1 MINKRTFK
9 LKKSVSFNLILK
21 AFNLT
26 INFLLVSILL
36 TFLGKENYGVWITI
50 YAFINWL
57 NIFDLGLGQGLK
69 LKLTEAFS
77 LNRFKEI
84 IKLISSA
91 YFFLF
96 LVTTILFLGFFITYF
111 LFDWSAVLNVEK
123 EYSSE
128 INYALVILIA
138 FFLLIFIAKLIG
150 VIYSSLQL
158 PFIDNLI
165 KTSSQFVFLLLLIF
179 LNHLDVESSIILLSF
194 FSTAPL
200 LLIYLLVNGHFFIIK
215 APSLL
220 PKLKHVSKKVLKQI
234 AKPGIQFFAIQM
246 GYIILY
252 STDNIIIIN
261 LMSAE
266 SVTDYNIYYKYY
278 SIPFLFYNLYIA
290 THWES
295 FIDALVKKDFS
306 WIKSKIN
313 FFNKLFFILILC
325 YFCMYHLEE
334 KVIELWLGNGKITKD
349 HTLAFYMI
357 IYYLISSLTTN
368 FIYVINSYGKLK
380 IQLISYVII
389 AVINIP
395 LSVFIVQQ
403 YKTGSEGVLLA
414 SIVCLLILLILM
426 PIQYS
431 KIINQKAK
439 GIWNK

>member
-36 TFLGKENYGVWITI
+36 TLLGKENYGVWITI

-179 LNHLDVESSIILLSF
+179 LNHLGVESSIILVSF

-246 GYIILY
+246 GCIILY

-313 FFNKLFFILILC
+313 FFNKLFF
-325 YFCMYHLEE
+325 
-334 KVIELWLGNGKITKD
+334 
-349 HTLAFYMI
+349 
-357 IYYLISSLTTN
+357 
-368 FIYVINSYGKLK
+368 
-380 IQLISYVII
+380 Q
-389 AVINIP
+389 INIM
-395 LSVFIVQQ
+395 LFLYVSLGRKS
-403 YKTGSEGVLLA
+403 YRTMA
-414 SIVCLLILLILM
+414 R
-426 PIQYS
+426 
-431 KIINQKAK
+431 
-439 GIWNK
+439 

>member
-9 LKKSVSFNLILK
+9 LKKSVSFNLILR

-26 INFLLVSILL
+26 INFLSVSILL

-96 LVTTILFLGFFITYF
+96 LVTTILFLGFFINYF

-165 KTSSQFVFLLLLIF
+165 KTSSQFVFLLLLLF
-179 LNHLDVESSIILLSF
+179 LNHLGVESSIILVSF

-200 LLIYLLVNGHFFIIK
+200 LLIYLLVNCHFFIIK

-220 PKLKHVSKKVLKQI
+220 PKLKHVSK
-234 AKPGIQFFAIQM
+234 
-246 GYIILY
+246 
-252 STDNIIIIN
+252 
-261 LMSAE
+261 
-266 SVTDYNIYYKYY
+266 
-278 SIPFLFYNLYIA
+278 
-290 THWES
+290 
-295 FIDALVKKDFS
+295 
-306 WIKSKIN
+306 
-313 FFNKLFFILILC
+313 
-325 YFCMYHLEE
+325 
-334 KVIELWLGNGKITKD
+334 
-349 HTLAFYMI
+349 
-357 IYYLISSLTTN
+357 
-368 FIYVINSYGKLK
+368 
-380 IQLISYVII
+380 
-389 AVINIP
+389 
-395 LSVFIVQQ
+395 
-403 YKTGSEGVLLA
+403 
-414 SIVCLLILLILM
+414 
-426 PIQYS
+426 
-431 KIINQKAK
+431 
-439 GIWNK
+439 